1 MLSSQFFQNR
11 DMVID
16 EARPNRN
23 HHKRV
28 FRGRVGVDTKPRLF
42 VRQRS
47 KHSSNKMRA
56 TTTTKPAPTQQPVT
70 IAPLNVLTWMEKSC
84 PMDVIPMIIAYAGPQ
99 MALSLN
105 RTNKFWHSV
114 FQDESTWK
122 QMCEELYKW
131 KEGDKEPYSWKM
143 FYRRSP
149 CVPIDYPTIMDALS
163 IASDHDETTIH
174 DASNLNPR
182 VMEQRR
188 SLRILLRPGEYIMR
202 EAIVVQ
208 AVGEN
213 TSLSI
218 ETMDLPKIEPI
229 VREEEEEEEG
239 TDMEED
245 PDNDTA
251 ALQEPVSPAKKLLQ
265 RAATIGKKLSC
276 RSVNSVQDTAMLDEN
291 DMEVSNLSPVRAT
304 IVSRFRR
311 PNEPI
316 FRVRQGTLMLRN
328 VAVNHFTTGIDI
340 WNGNAAIQIQPAL
353 GPDEAPVPSASRPR
367 AYLNQVDVYSR
378 SGRGIVAID
387 GGICSITRCYVH
399 DCAATG
405 IYVGGPGSRALIQ
418 ETDVVRNGNGSSQRR
433 GGIGRG
439 HSGIYLEQGCA
450 VVRNCN
456 ISQNS
461 LTGVSAVSQ
470 ENAILNM
477 ESSDLIANGAMQLE
491 MPPTGTPS
499 RERSNTENS
508 NVVAA
513 SGRSRSRSG
522 LMEEE

>member
-1 MLSSQFFQNR
+1 ML
-11 DMVID
+11 
-16 EARPNRN
+16 
-23 HHKRV
+23 
-28 FRGRVGVDTKPRLF
+28 
-42 VRQRS
+42 
-47 KHSSNKMRA
+47 
-56 TTTTKPAPTQQPVT
+56 
-70 IAPLNVLTWMEKSC
+70 
-84 PMDVIPMIIAYAGPQ
+84 
-99 MALSLN
+99 
-105 RTNKFWHSV
+105 
-114 FQDESTWK
+114 
-122 QMCEELYKW
+122 
-131 KEGDKEPYSWKM
+131 
-143 FYRRSP
+143 YRRSP

-163 IASDHDETTIH
+163 IASDHDETTRH

-188 SLRILLRPGEYIMR
+188 SLRILLRPGEYVMR

-218 ETMDLPKIEPI
+218 ETMDLPKFEPI
-229 VREEEEEEEG
+229 VREEEV
-239 TDMEED
+239 TDMEEEHD
-245 PDNDTA
+245 IDAA
-251 ALQEPVSPAKKLLQ
+251 ALQEPISPAKKLLK

-276 RSVNSVQDTAMLDEN
+276 RSVNSVQDTGMFDEN

-316 FRVRQGTLMLRN
+316 FRVRQGTLSLRN
-328 VAVNHFTTGIDI
+328 IAVNHFTSGIDI

-353 GPDEAPVPSASRPR
+353 GPDDAPVASASRPR

-405 IYVGGPGSRALIQ
+405 IYVGGPGSKALIQ
-418 ETDVVRNGNGSSQRR
+418 ETDVVRNGNGSNQRR

-499 RERSNTENS
+499 RARSNTENS

-513 SGRSRSRSG
+513 TGRSRSRSG

>member
-1 MLSSQFFQNR
+1 
-11 DMVID
+11 MVVD
-16 EARPNRN
+16 ESRPNRDN
-23 HHKRV
+23 HKRV
-28 FRGRVGVDTKPRLF
+28 FKGRIGIDTKPRLF
-42 VRQRS
+42 VPHKPTR
-47 KHSSNKMRA
+47 HSSKMRSPA
-56 TTTTKPAPTQQPVT
+56 TKPQQPPT
-70 IAPLNVLTWMEKSC
+70 APENALSWMEKSC
-84 PMDVIPMIIAYAGPQ
+84 PMDVIPIVIAYAGPQ
-99 MALSLN
+99 TAQVLN
-105 RTNKFWHSV
+105 QTSKFWHSV

-122 QMCEELYKW
+122 QLCEDLYKW
-131 KEGDKEPYSWKM
+131 KEGNKEPHSWKL

-149 CVPIDYPTIMDALS
+149 CIPVDYRTITDALAT
-163 IASDHDETTIH
+163 ASDHDETTIH
-174 DASNLNPR
+174 DASNGNPR

-188 SLRILLRPGEYIMR
+188 SLRILLRPGEYVMR

-213 TSLSI
+213 TSLTV

-229 VREEEEEEEG
+229 VREDDPEMEEESITEVAPSSEE
-239 TDMEED
+239 
-245 PDNDTA
+245 
-251 ALQEPVSPAKKLLQ
+251 SISSAKKLLKH
-265 RAATIGKKLSC
+265 AATIRKKLSC
-276 RSVNSVQDTAMLDEN
+276 RSHAVQEAGNFDEN
-291 DMEVSNLSPVRAT
+291 DIELSSVPPVRAT
-304 IVSRFRR
+304 IISRFRR
-311 PNEPI
+311 QNEPI
-316 FRVRQGTLMLRN
+316 FRVRQGTLVLKN
-328 VAVNHFTTGIDI
+328 IALNHFCYGIDI

-353 GPDEAPVPSASRPR
+353 GADESPLSSSSRPR
-367 AYLNQVDVYSR
+367 AYLHQVDAVSR

-418 ETDVVRNGNGSSQRR
+418 ETDVVKNGNGSGQRR
-433 GGIGRG
+433 GGIARG

-456 ISQNS
+456 ISNNS

-477 ESSDLIANGAMQLE
+477 EETDLIANGAMQLE
-491 MPPTGTPS
+491 IPPLGTPS

-508 NVVAA
+508 NVVAT

-522 LMEEE
+522 LMEETEDMEE

>member
-1 MLSSQFFQNR
+1 MLPSQLFQNR
-11 DMVID
+11 GMVVD

-23 HHKRV
+23 NHKRV
-28 FRGRVGVDTKPRLF
+28 FKGRIGIDTKPRLF
-42 VRQRS
+42 VQHKS
-47 KHSSNKMRA
+47 PKHSSKMRLP
-56 TTTTKPAPTQQPVT
+56 TKPQPFTAPEN
-70 IAPLNVLTWMEKSC
+70 ALTMMEKSC

-99 MALSLN
+99 TAQVLN
-105 RTNKFWHSV
+105 QTSKFWHSV
-114 FQDESTWK
+114 FENESTWK
-122 QMCEELYKW
+122 QLCEELYKW
-131 KEGDKEPYSWKM
+131 KEGDKEPYSWKV

-149 CVPIDYPTIMDALS
+149 CVPVDYPTIMDALAV
-163 IASDHDETTIH
+163 ASDHDETTTH
-174 DASNLNPR
+174 DASNYNPR

-188 SLRILLRPGEYIMR
+188 SLRILLRPGEYIMK

-208 AVGEN
+208 AVGEK
-213 TSLSI
+213 TSLSV
-218 ETMDLPKIEPI
+218 ETMDLPRIDPI
-229 VREEEEEEEG
+229 VREEETQMDEESIS
-239 TDMEED
+239 TFV
-245 PDNDTA
+245 PSSQA
-251 ALQEPVSPAKKLLQ
+251 SISSAKKLLKH
-265 RAATIGKKLSC
+265 AATIRKKMSC
-276 RSVNSVQDTAMLDEN
+276 RSMSAVEDAAIFDEN
-291 DMEVSNLSPVRAT
+291 DIELSSVPPVRAT

-311 PNEPI
+311 QNEPI
-316 FRVRQGTLMLRN
+316 FRVRQGTLKLKN
-328 VAVNHFTTGIDI
+328 IALKHFTYGIDI

-353 GPDEAPVPSASRPR
+353 DADDSPLLPSSRPR
-367 AYLNQVDVYSR
+367 ANLHQVDVVSR

-418 ETDVVRNGNGSSQRR
+418 ETDVVKNGNGSGQRR
-433 GGIGRG
+433 GGIARG

-470 ENAILNM
+470 DNAILNVA
-477 ESSDLIANGAMQLE
+477 ETDIIANGAMQLE
-491 MPPTGTPS
+491 IPPLGTPS

-508 NVVAA
+508 NNVAT

-522 LMEEE
+522 MMEEIEDMEE